1 MVKNRDLDLLYK
13 EQMKRML
20 AQKSYADYLA
30 LVHGRLWKKT
40 RMSTYIADRVQEFL
54 ETDTGHAYDI
64 LVIETPPQHGKSMT
78 VTESLPSWYLGK
90 NPFNSVIIASY
101 NKDFADKFCRRNKE
115 KIRAVGA
122 DLFNISIGDINRA
135 DEFELDNGR
144 GHLLSR
150 GVMSGITG
158 NPANLILID
167 DPVKNMQEADSPTYR
182 ANLWEEWQ
190 ATLKSRLAAKSKVI
204 LIMTPWHED
213 DLASRV
219 LSSEE
224 NVTLIRLPVEAE
236 ENDPLGRRPGEAL
249 CPELG
254 KDDKWLAD
262 FKKSYVSDPKG
273 GLRAWTALYKCS
285 PRVESGNLV
294 HRDWWKFYDVES
306 DNLPYGTEL
315 ISVDAAFKSAEVN
328 DYVSIQVWGKRKN
341 DYYLR
346 YCLNKHLDF
355 PETVEAIRTIKRLF
369 PRSKQILIE
378 DKANGSAI
386 VATLQHDPDMFV
398 IPINPQGGKVAR
410 VNAVSAAIES
420 GHVFLPMPYQAPWVE
435 PFIDQF
441 TAFPNAAH
449 DDMVDAA
456 SQALHRMIYFSG
468 EYEEYKP
475 TEQELFIKHE
485 EEQFN
490 DPDILFSPYGT
501 DISSLM

>member
-1 MVKNRDLDLLYK
+1 MPSRRDLDYLQSEMLR
-13 EQMKRML
+13 RML

-30 LVHGRLWKKT
+30 YVHGAMWKTT
-40 RMSTYIADRVQEFL
+40 RMSTYIANEVQKFL
-54 ETDTGHAYDI
+54 ETDTGHAYDV

-78 VTESLPSWYLGK
+78 VTETLPSWYLGK
-90 NPFNSVIIASY
+90 NPMNSVIIASY

-122 DLFNISIGDINRA
+122 DLFGITIGDINRA

-182 ANLWEEWQ
+182 SNLWEEWQ

-204 LIMTPWHED
+204 IIMTPWHED
-213 DLASRV
+213 DLAARV

-224 NVTLIRLPVEAE
+224 NVSLIRLPIEAE
-236 ENDPLGRRPGEAL
+236 ENDPLGRAPGEAL

-262 FKKSYVSDPKG
+262 FKKSYIGDAAG
-273 GLRAWTALYKCS
+273 GIRAWTALYKCS
-285 PRVESGNLV
+285 PRIEGGNLV
-294 HRDWWKFYDVES
+294 RRDWWRFYDTNDATLMFGS
-306 DNLPYGTEL
+306 EL
-315 ISVDAAFKSAEVN
+315 ISVDAAFKNADTN

-341 DYYLR
+341 DYYLE
-346 YCLNKHLDF
+346 YCMNKHLDF
-355 PETVEAIRTIKRLF
+355 PETVDAIRTLKRLF
-369 PRSKQILIE
+369 PRAKQILIE

-386 VATLQHDPDMFV
+386 ISTLQHDPDMFV

-420 GHVFLPMPYQAPWVE
+420 GHVYLPAPDQAPWVAD
-435 PFIDQF
+435 FIDQF

-456 SQALHRMIYFSG
+456 SQALNRMIYFTG

-475 TEQELFIKHE
+475 TEDELATKRE
-485 EEQFN
+485 EDQFN
-490 DPDILFSPYGT
+490 DPNILFNPYSTG
-501 DISSLM
+501 ISSLM